1 MSPKENQCLFRITV
15 SGRPLQAFRW
25 RELTSS
31 SGGRA
36 DFIIM
41 LGLPKT
47 TPSSTHRMRHIS
59 CTHDYYYLK
68 GIWIKIDQGKSH
80 MRQNLEGNQAQASEI
95 PHPMKSQRKH
105 SIPLAMNCD
114 DTWECCLPGNQRYS
128 TQGFLL
134 EAGHKTTCYFAYNK
148 ISESQRKTGLMQIPL
163 LHTKTLLSFKERRD
177 LFQSSSS

>member
-1 MSPKENQCLFRITV
+1 
-15 SGRPLQAFRW
+15 
-25 RELTSS
+25 
-31 SGGRA
+31 
-36 DFIIM
+36 
-41 LGLPKT
+41 
-47 TPSSTHRMRHIS
+47 
-59 CTHDYYYLK
+59 
-68 GIWIKIDQGKSH
+68 

-114 DTWECCLPGNQRYS
+114 DTWECCLPGNQRSS

-177 LFQSSSS
+177 LFQSSSSQESTEGHLASRTFSVNSFLYNCLGRHGGIQELKVPSFTASVAMSLLQFSESHSCTISAML

>member
-1 MSPKENQCLFRITV
+1 
-15 SGRPLQAFRW
+15 
-25 RELTSS
+25 
-31 SGGRA
+31 
-36 DFIIM
+36 
-41 LGLPKT
+41 
-47 TPSSTHRMRHIS
+47 
-59 CTHDYYYLK
+59 
-68 GIWIKIDQGKSH
+68 

-177 LFQSSSS
+177 LFQSSSSQESTEGHLASRTFYVNSFLYNCLGTQGPQLHCICCYVPAPIFRIPLLYNQCNVVRLRIRFHYNSALIK